1 MKHVITVEFES
12 VYPLATDQWEA
23 IKRAIHAQ
31 VYEEFGVISHSV
43 VIQGVPNEVE

>member
-1 MKHVITVEFES
+1 MH
-12 VYPLATDQWEA
+12 EA
-23 IKRAIHAQ
+23 RNHSGIKRAIHAQ